1 MLTVASL
8 APEALHAR
16 LAGAGLRL
24 RTGRFTVRLQ
34 ADLPSVTAGI
44 ALLYGGY
51 PLLQDDDFAEFHLK
65 LARPRSA
72 RRWLRP
78 QVRLACD
85 GYEMFQP
92 MPLQHAFPMFEWGFN
107 WCVSSRAH
115 RYLMVHAAVLE
126 RNGRAVILPAPPGS
140 GKSTLTAA
148 LSGKGGWRLL
158 SDELTLLELDSGLLV
173 PNPRPISLKNASIDI
188 IRRYVPDAVLSTP
201 VQDTLKGTVAHMR
214 APGDCV
220 ARAAETALPAWIVF
234 PHYQAGAAT
243 TLEALPRAATFM
255 ELAGNSFNYSVLG
268 AAGFAALGDLV
279 ERAAGFRFRYSAL
292 DEALDTFARLDAFA
306 A

>member
-1 MLTVASL
+1 MLTVSTLSPA
-8 APEALHAR
+8 ALHAR
-16 LAGAGLRL
+16 LAGGGLRL
-24 RTGRFTVRLQ
+24 RTGRFAVRLQ

-44 ALLYGGY
+44 GQLYGEY

-65 LARPRSA
+65 LLRPLSA

-78 QVRLACD
+78 QIRLHCD

-92 MPLQHAFPMFEWGFN
+92 MPLQHAFPMFEWGLN

-148 LSGKGGWRLL
+148 LAGKGGWRLL
-158 SDELTLLELDSGLLV
+158 SDELTMLELDSGLVV
-173 PNPRPISLKNASIDI
+173 PNPRPVSLKNASIDI
-188 IRRYVPDAVLSTP
+188 IRAYVPDAVLSTP
-201 VQDTLKGTVAHMR
+201 VHDTVKGTVAHMR
-214 APGDCV
+214 APGSAV
-220 ARAAETALPAWIVF
+220 QRAADLALPAWIVF
-234 PHYQAGAAT
+234 PHYQSGAAT

-268 AAGFAALGDLV
+268 AAGFHALGRLIDGT
-279 ERAAGFRFRYSAL
+279 AGFRFRYSAL

>member
-1 MLTVASL
+1 MLTVSSL
-8 APEALHAR
+8 APAALHAR
-16 LAGAGLRL
+16 LAGQGLRL

-34 ADLPSVTAGI
+34 ADLPSVTAGVG
-44 ALLYGGY
+44 LLYGDY
-51 PLLQDDDFAEFHLK
+51 PLLQDEDFAEFHLK
-65 LARPRSA
+65 LVRPLSA

-78 QVRLACD
+78 QIRLHCD

-115 RYLMVHAAVLE
+115 RYLIVHAAVLE
-126 RNGRAVILPAPPGS
+126 RGGRAVILPAPPGS

-148 LSGKGGWRLL
+148 LAGRGGWRLL
-158 SDELTLLELDSGLLV
+158 SDELTLLELDSGLVV
-173 PNPRPISLKNASIDI
+173 PNPRPISLKNASIDVV
-188 IRRYVPDAVLSTP
+188 RGYLPDAVLSTP
-201 VQDTLKGTVAHMR
+201 VHDTVKGTVAHLR
-214 APGDCV
+214 APGDAV
-220 ARAAETALPAWIVF
+220 QRAGETAQPAWIVF

-255 ELAGNSFNYSVLG
+255 ELAGNSFNYSLLG
-268 AAGFAALGDLV
+268 AAGFQALGRLIDGCS
-279 ERAAGFRFRYSAL
+279 GFRFRYSAL
-292 DEALDTFARLDAFA
+292 DEALDTFARLDDFA

>member
-1 MLTVASL
+1 MLTVSTL
-8 APEALHAR
+8 APAALHAR
-16 LAGAGLRL
+16 LAGEGLRL

-44 ALLYGGY
+44 GTLYGDY
-51 PLLQDDDFAEFHLK
+51 PLLQGDDFAEFHLK
-65 LARPRSA
+65 LVRPLNA

-78 QVRLACD
+78 QIRLQCD

-115 RYLMVHAAVLE
+115 RYLIVHAAVLE
-126 RNGRAVILPAPPGS
+126 RGGRAVILPAPPGS

-148 LSGKGGWRLL
+148 LAGRGGWRLL
-158 SDELTLLELDSGLLV
+158 SDELTLLELDSGLVV
-173 PNPRPISLKNASIDI
+173 PNPRPISLKNASIDVV
-188 IRRYVPDAVLSTP
+188 RGYVPDAVLSTP
-201 VQDTLKGTVAHMR
+201 VRDTLKGTVAHMR
-214 APGDCV
+214 APGDAV
-220 ARAAETALPAWIVF
+220 RRAGETAVPAWIVF

-255 ELAGNSFNYSVLG
+255 ELAGNSFNFSLLG
-268 AAGFAALGDLV
+268 AAGFQALGRLIDGSH
-279 ERAAGFRFRYSAL
+279 GFRFRYSAL
-292 DEALDTFARLDAFA
+292 DEALDTFSRLDDFA

>member
-8 APEALHAR
+8 SHHELHAR
-16 LAGAGLRL
+16 LAGNGLRL
-24 RTGRFTVRLQ
+24 RAGRFTVRLQ
-34 ADLPSVTAGI
+34 ADLASVTAGI
-44 ALLYGGY
+44 GQLYGEY
-51 PLLQDDDFAEFHLK
+51 PLLQDGDFAEFHLK

-78 QVRLACD
+78 QVRLNCD

-107 WCVSSRAH
+107 WCVSTRAH

-126 RNGRAVILPAPPGS
+126 RGGRAVILPAPPGS

-158 SDELTLLELDSGLLV
+158 SDELTLIDVENGMIV
-173 PNPRPISLKNASIDI
+173 PNPRPISLKNASIDVV
-188 IRRYVPDAVLSTP
+188 RAYVPDAVLSAS
-201 VQDTLKGTVAHMR
+201 VNDTLKGTVAHMR
-214 APGDCV
+214 APGDAV
-220 ARAAETALPAWIVF
+220 LRALETARPAWVVF
-234 PHYQAGAAT
+234 PHYQAGATT
-243 TLEALPRAATFM
+243 TLEPLPRAATFM
-255 ELAGNSFNYSVLG
+255 ELAGNSFNYSLLG
-268 AAGFAALGDLV
+268 AAGFHAMAKLID
-279 ERAAGFRFRYSAL
+279 ASAGFRFRYSVL
-292 DEALDTFARLDAFA
+292 DEALDTFARLDDFA